1 MPARYI
7 KYYPTI
13 RKKRINYS
21 VLFTFEDKAK
31 MEYNRNMKFRKFVSE
46 WHADEPELMGWSLLD
61 FYTAFVRGGYQ
72 LKISF

>member
-7 KYYPTI
+7 RTYPI
-13 RKKRINYS
+13 VRKKRINYS

-31 MEYNRNMKFRKFVSE
+31 MEYNRNMKFRKFVAE
-46 WHADEPELMGWSLLD
+46 WHKDEPELMGWTLLD